1 MLTIIILYFTGKQ
14 TQVNGKGLMAHSSMS
29 VQVKFQKPGFT
40 SVISIRKSISIEK
53 ITKVRFTL
61 VVRIGGGSLFVVYTF
76 IRARQRTRA

>member
-29 VQVKFQKPGFT
+29 VQVKPGFT

-61 VVRIGGGSLFVVYTF
+61 VVRIGGGVAYLSYILLSVHVRGHEHK
-76 IRARQRTRA
+76 I